1 MSRADLVRMLSEFDL
16 ADLDLTALD
25 LDNFG
30 NWPVWAKAS
39 AMASLYTV
47 TVAMGFYLH
56 IDNVQQR
63 LDDAERS
70 EQELKQAFETKA
82 FEAANL
88 DRYKAQLLEMET
100 RFGVLVS
107 QLPSQTEVPG
117 LLEDITGKGELNG
130 LRIHRIDLLDE
141 QTQNFYVE
149 LPIAIEATGSYHDLG
164 AFISGMASLPRIVTL
179 HDFQIVG
186 DAATA
191 PLLEMKILAKTYRY
205 KEEDDA
211 G

>member
-1 MSRADLVRMLSEFDL
+1 MSRADLVRMLREFDL

-30 NWPVWAKAS
+30 NWPAWAKAS
-39 AMASLYTV
+39 AMALLYTV

-56 IDNVQQR
+56 VDNVQQR

-130 LRIHRIDLLDE
+130 LRINRIDLLDE
-141 QTQNFYVE
+141 QTQNFYIE

>member
-1 MSRADLVRMLSEFDL
+1 MNRAELLRTLREFEL
-16 ADLDLTALD
+16 ADLDLTVLD
-25 LDNFG
+25 FDNFG
-30 NWPVWAKAS
+30 NWPAWAKAL
-39 AMASLYTV
+39 AMALLYGV
-47 TVAMGFYLH
+47 TIAIGFYLH
-56 IDNVQQR
+56 IDNIHQQ
-63 LDDAERS
+63 LAGAERS
-70 EQELKQAFETKA
+70 EQQLKQAFESKA

-88 DRYKAQLLEMET
+88 DLYKAQLIEMET

-130 LRIHRIDLLDE
+130 LRINRIDLLEE
-141 QTQNFYVE
+141 QKQNFYIE

-179 HDFQIVG
+179 HDFQIFG
-186 DAATA
+186 DDATA
-191 PLLEMKILAKTYRY
+191 PQLEMKIRAKTYRY
-205 KEEDDA
+205 REDDDV

>member
-1 MSRADLVRMLSEFDL
+1 MNRAALLRTLREFEL
-16 ADLDLTALD
+16 ADLDLTVLD
-25 LDNFG
+25 FDNFG
-30 NWPVWAKAS
+30 NWPASAKAL
-39 AMASLYTV
+39 AMALLYGV
-47 TVAMGFYLH
+47 TIAIGFYLH
-56 IDNVQQR
+56 IDNIHQQ
-63 LDDAERS
+63 LAGAERS
-70 EQELKQAFETKA
+70 EQALKQAFESKA

-88 DRYKAQLLEMET
+88 DLYKAQLIEMET

-130 LRIHRIDLLDE
+130 LRINRIDLLEE
-141 QTQNFYVE
+141 QKQNFYSE

-179 HDFQIVG
+179 HDFQILG
-186 DAATA
+186 DDATA
-191 PLLEMKILAKTYRY
+191 PQLEMKIRAKTYRY
-205 KEEDDA
+205 REDDDA

>member
-1 MSRADLVRMLSEFDL
+1 MNRADCFRTLREFDL
-16 ADLDLTALD
+16 ADIDLTALE

-30 NWPVWAKAS
+30 NWPAWAKAV
-39 AMASLYTV
+39 AMALLYSV
-47 TVAMGFYLH
+47 TVALGFYLH
-56 IDNVQQR
+56 IENVHQR
-63 LDDAERS
+63 LADAERA
-70 EQELKQAFETKA
+70 ERELKQAFETKA

-130 LRIHRIDLLDE
+130 LRINRIALLDE
-141 QTQNFYVE
+141 QTHNFYNE

-179 HDFQIVG
+179 HDFQILG

-205 KEEDDA
+205 REEDDA

>member
-1 MSRADLVRMLSEFDL
+1 MNRADCFRTLREFDL
-16 ADLDLTALD
+16 ADIDLTALE

-30 NWPVWAKAS
+30 NWPAWAKAV
-39 AMASLYTV
+39 AMALLYSV
-47 TVAMGFYLH
+47 TVALGFYLH
-56 IDNVQQR
+56 IENVHQR
-63 LDDAERS
+63 LADAERA
-70 EQELKQAFETKA
+70 ERELKQAFETKA

-130 LRIHRIDLLDE
+130 LRINRIALLEE
-141 QTQNFYVE
+141 QTHNFYIE

-179 HDFQIVG
+179 HDFQILG

-205 KEEDDA
+205 REEDDA

>member
-1 MSRADLVRMLSEFDL
+1 MSRAELLRTLREFEL
-16 ADLDLTALD
+16 ADLDLTVLD
-25 LDNFG
+25 FDNFG
-30 NWPVWAKAS
+30 NWPAWAKAL
-39 AMASLYTV
+39 AMALLYGV
-47 TVAMGFYLH
+47 TIAIWFYLH
-56 IDNVQQR
+56 IDNIHQQ
-63 LDDAERS
+63 LAGAERS
-70 EQELKQAFETKA
+70 EQELKQAFESKA

-88 DRYKAQLLEMET
+88 DLYKAQLIEMET

-130 LRIHRIDLLDE
+130 LRINRIDLLEE
-141 QTQNFYVE
+141 QKQNFYIE

-179 HDFQIVG
+179 HDFQILG
-186 DAATA
+186 DDATA
-191 PLLEMKILAKTYRY
+191 PQLEMKIRAKTYRY
-205 KEEDDA
+205 REDDDA

>member
-1 MSRADLVRMLSEFDL
+1 MNRPAFLRTLREFDL
-16 ADLDLTALD
+16 ADLDLAALD

-30 NWPVWAKAS
+30 DWPSWAKAL
-39 AMASLYTV
+39 AMAVLYSV
-47 TVAMGFYLH
+47 TVAAGFYLH
-56 IDNVQQR
+56 IGNVHQQ
-63 LDDAERS
+63 LVEVERT
-70 EQELKQAFETKA
+70 EQELKQAFEAKA

-88 DRYKAQLLEMET
+88 DRYKAQLVEMET

-130 LRIHRIDLLDE
+130 LRINRIDLLEE
-141 QTQNFYVE
+141 QTQNFYIE

-179 HDFQIVG
+179 HDFQILG

-191 PLLEMKILAKTYRY
+191 PILEMKILAKTYRY
-205 KEEDDA
+205 REEDDA

>member
-1 MSRADLVRMLSEFDL
+1 MNRADCFRTLREFDL
-16 ADLDLTALD
+16 ADIDLTALE

-30 NWPVWAKAS
+30 NWPAWAKAV
-39 AMASLYTV
+39 AMALLYSV
-47 TVAMGFYLH
+47 TIALGFYLH
-56 IDNVQQR
+56 IENVHQR
-63 LDDAERS
+63 LADAERA
-70 EQELKQAFETKA
+70 ERELKQAFETKA

-88 DRYKAQLLEMET
+88 ALYRAQLIEMET

-130 LRIHRIDLLDE
+130 LRINRIDLLDE
-141 QTQNFYVE
+141 QTQNFYIE

-179 HDFQIVG
+179 HDFEILG
-186 DAATA
+186 DDASA
-191 PLLEMKILAKTYRY
+191 PLLEMKIRAKTYRY
-205 KEEDDA
+205 REDDDA

>member
-1 MSRADLVRMLSEFDL
+1 MNRADCFRTLREFDL
-16 ADLDLTALD
+16 ADIDLTALE

-30 NWPVWAKAS
+30 NWPAWAKAV
-39 AMASLYTV
+39 AMALLYSV
-47 TVAMGFYLH
+47 TVALGFYLH
-56 IDNVQQR
+56 IENVHQR
-63 LDDAERS
+63 LADAERA
-70 EQELKQAFETKA
+70 ERELKQAFETKA

-130 LRIHRIDLLDE
+130 LRINRIDLLDE
-141 QTQNFYVE
+141 QTQNFYIE

-179 HDFQIVG
+179 HDFQILG
-186 DAATA
+186 DDASA
-191 PLLEMKILAKTYRY
+191 PLLEMKIRAKTYRY
-205 KEEDDA
+205 REDDDA

>member
-1 MSRADLVRMLSEFDL
+1 MNRADCFRTLREFDL
-16 ADLDLTALD
+16 ADIDLTALE

-30 NWPVWAKAS
+30 NWPAWAKS
-39 AMASLYTV
+39 VAMALLYSV
-47 TVAMGFYLH
+47 TVALGFYLH
-56 IDNVQQR
+56 IENVHQR
-63 LDDAERS
+63 LADAERA
-70 EQELKQAFETKA
+70 ERELKQAFETKA

-130 LRIHRIDLLDE
+130 LRINRIDLLDE
-141 QTQNFYVE
+141 QAQNFYIE

-179 HDFQIVG
+179 HDFQILG

-205 KEEDDA
+205 REEDDA

>member
-1 MSRADLVRMLSEFDL
+1 MNRADLFRTLREFDL

-30 NWPVWAKAS
+30 GWPGWAKAL
-39 AMASLYTV
+39 AMALLYSV
-47 TVAMGFYLH
+47 TLAMGFYLH
-56 IDNVQQR
+56 VENIHQR
-63 LDDAERS
+63 LADAERA
-70 EQELKQAFETKA
+70 EQELKQAFE
-82 FEAANL
+82 AANL
-88 DRYKAQLLEMET
+88 DLYRAQLIEMET

-130 LRIHRIDLLDE
+130 LRINRIDLLDE
-141 QTQNFYVE
+141 QTQNFYIE

-179 HDFQIVG
+179 HDFQIFG

-205 KEEDDA
+205 REEDDA

>member
-1 MSRADLVRMLSEFDL
+1 MNRTDLLRTLKEFDL
-16 ADLDLTALD
+16 AELDLTVLD
-25 LDNFG
+25 FDNFG
-30 NWPVWAKAS
+30 NWPVWAKAL
-39 AMASLYTV
+39 AMALLYGV
-47 TVAMGFYLH
+47 TMAIGFYLH
-56 IDNVQQR
+56 VGDVHQQ
-63 LDDAERS
+63 LADAERS

-88 DRYKAQLLEMET
+88 DLYRVQLIEMET

-130 LRIHRIDLLDE
+130 LRINRIDLLDE
-141 QTQNFYVE
+141 QTQNFYIE

-179 HDFQIVG
+179 HDFQILG
-186 DAATA
+186 DDASA
-191 PLLEMKILAKTYRY
+191 PLLEMKIRAKTYRY
-205 KEEDDA
+205 REDDDA

>member
-1 MSRADLVRMLSEFDL
+1 MNRADCFRTLREFDL
-16 ADLDLTALD
+16 ADIDLTALE

-30 NWPVWAKAS
+30 NWPAWAKAV
-39 AMASLYTV
+39 AMALLYSV
-47 TVAMGFYLH
+47 TIALGFYLH
-56 IDNVQQR
+56 IENVHQR
-63 LDDAERS
+63 LADAERA
-70 EQELKQAFETKA
+70 ERELKQAFETKA

-130 LRIHRIDLLDE
+130 LRINRIDLLDE
-141 QTQNFYVE
+141 QTQNFYIE

-179 HDFQIVG
+179 HDFQILG
-186 DAATA
+186 DDASA
-191 PLLEMKILAKTYRY
+191 PLLEMKIRAKTYRY
-205 KEEDDA
+205 REDDDA

>member
-1 MSRADLVRMLSEFDL
+1 MNRPAFLRTLSEFDL
-16 ADLDLTALD
+16 ADLDLAALD

-30 NWPVWAKAS
+30 DWPSWAKAL
-39 AMASLYTV
+39 AMAVLYSV
-47 TVAMGFYLH
+47 TVAAGFYLH
-56 IDNVQQR
+56 IGNVHQQ
-63 LDDAERS
+63 LVEVERS
-70 EQELKQAFETKA
+70 EQELKQAFEAKA

-88 DRYKAQLLEMET
+88 DRYKAQLVEMET

-130 LRIHRIDLLDE
+130 LRINRIDLLEE
-141 QTQNFYVE
+141 QTQNFYIE

-179 HDFQIVG
+179 HDFQILG
-186 DAATA
+186 GPRTA
-191 PLLEMKILAKTYRY
+191 KKHKMKILAKTYRY
-205 KEEDDA
+205 REEDDA

>member
-1 MSRADLVRMLSEFDL
+1 MNRADLLRTLREFDL

-30 NWPVWAKAS
+30 GWPAWAKAL
-39 AMASLYTV
+39 AMASLYGV
-47 TVAMGFYLH
+47 TLAMGFYLH
-56 IDNVQQR
+56 VENVHQR
-63 LDDAERS
+63 LADAERS

-88 DRYKAQLLEMET
+88 DLYKAQLTAMET
-100 RFGVLVS
+100 HFGVLVS

-130 LRIHRIDLLDE
+130 LRINRIDLLDE
-141 QTQNFYVE
+141 QTQNFYIE

-179 HDFQIVG
+179 HDFQIFG

-205 KEEDDA
+205 REEDDA

>member
-39 AMASLYTV
+39 AMVLLYTV

-88 DRYKAQLLEMET
+88 DRYKAQLLEMEM

-130 LRIHRIDLLDE
+130 LRINRIDLLDE
-141 QTQNFYVE
+141 QTQNFYIE